1 VERAVPACV
10 NGLFLDGGRVADIDG
25 SIAAA
30 KAGLPFVA

>member
-10 NGLFLDGGRVADIDG
+10 NGPFLGSGRMADIDG

-30 KAGLPFVA
+30 KADLPFVA